1 MSEPEQEQTE
11 APAET
16 PDTLPDEHSSGQEAA
31 DEMEEAQE
39 AEDAQTEQVEGVPAE
54 PEGLS
59 QKQLEQALGKLK
71 REAERHSKRVTE
83 IMGSEIE
90 LLLDCPLCDRLT
102 PGQIMPTPATPER
115 FPAVREFMGDAQ
127 PAEYEQDPNVRQC
140 QSCAGQG
147 MVATGSKVQGQEQ
160 LVCTDCGGKGWQ
172 GTRAPIV
179 TSGPMAVQPLPD
191 ANGQSEVT
199 PQGPEPPE
207 AAKLRAMG
215 YTLIQPVGAS

>member
-59 QKQLEQALGKLK
+59 QKQLEQALGKLE

-115 FPAVREFMGDAQ
+115 FPAG
-127 PAEYEQDPNVRQC
+127 
-140 QSCAGQG
+140 
-147 MVATGSKVQGQEQ
+147 
-160 LVCTDCGGKGWQ
+160 
-172 GTRAPIV
+172 RAF
-179 TSGPMAVQPLPD
+179 
-191 ANGQSEVT
+191 
-199 PQGPEPPE
+199 
-207 AAKLRAMG
+207 
-215 YTLIQPVGAS
+215 